1 MAETTKLSVG
11 KVLDKLR
18 STDTP
23 KSKRTQLDEKIE
35 TLDQETQRLRAMRRR
50 LERGGGATGRD

>member
-18 STDTP
+18 GKNDEP
-23 KSKRTQLDEKIE
+23 KSKVTRLDDKIDTLDEE
-35 TLDQETQRLRAMRRR
+35 MQRLRAMRRR
-50 LERGGGATGRD
+50 LDGDNSAG